1 MVEINDF
8 VLDCLRCCFKGIWS
22 LILTF
27 SLNWRGY
34 KFLSFFITTFADYS
48 NYINE
53 KKNEINK
60 KQERAKEL
68 INAFAENNEASC
80 QGREKDVLRVP
91 GQLVG
96 TTGFLLVVNF
106 LPLETI
112 NMIKNNIF

>member
-1 MVEINDF
+1 MKSNFNIFIKLERVQIP
-8 VLDCLRCCFKGIWS
+8 
-22 LILTF
+22 ILF
-27 SLNWRGY
+27 Y
-34 KFLSFFITTFADYS
+34 YYIFADYS

-68 INAFAENNEASC
+68 INEFAENTEASC
-80 QGREKDVLRVP
+80 QGREKDILRVP

-106 LPLETI
+106 PPLETI
-112 NMIKNNIF
+112 NMIKNNITFLSFF

>member
-1 MVEINDF
+1 MKSNFNIFIKLERVQIP
-8 VLDCLRCCFKGIWS
+8 
-22 LILTF
+22 ILF
-27 SLNWRGY
+27 Y
-34 KFLSFFITTFADYS
+34 YYIFADYS

-68 INAFAENNEASC
+68 INEFAENNDASC

-112 NMIKNNIF
+112 NMIKNNIFLVIS